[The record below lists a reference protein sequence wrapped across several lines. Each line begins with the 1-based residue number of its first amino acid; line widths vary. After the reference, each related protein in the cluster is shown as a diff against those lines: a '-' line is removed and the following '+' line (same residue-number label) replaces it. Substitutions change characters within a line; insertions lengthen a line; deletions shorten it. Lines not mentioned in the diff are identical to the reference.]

1 MVSEALMSYDAV
13 SKDRPELL
21 EHDYRSA
28 AGSLKA
34 LCAVSLLVF
43 AAGLAGCKAATPNT
57 ESLVAIDCSLNRGYV
72 PLPILNSEVHGQIA
86 VLNLSANPDKS
97 NALLKVIDI
106 NMTALAR
113 GMAVDIQDGI
123 LLAAADNGSTTG
135 SLLLINES
143 SFKITAV
150 PFPTGSRPKET
161 DGVVFDPLRSRALVS
176 MTDAADCPTP
186 GTCTGAAVFN
196 LSTRMFGPVLE
207 SEDTLSN
214 FAVDFINNASL
225 ASSDAIDPLLVADNL
240 QKSQACT
247 LSDQNVVAL
256 DADPEGLAVD
266 PTTHIW
272 VAGNFNSPTA
282 SIINLNRASF
292 TSGPNCTLNESLPP
306 NSINF
311 NTGTGALGMPGVVI
325 NPLTHEA
332 LLTSQSSNQL
342 ALLDLPTLPVTKLT
356 SSRVSGVRS
365 TIPNDPDGNPFLA
378 ATSPYG
384 NTIDVCNNLGY
395 VLEKPVNYLAQI
407 GLTMLRKSPISISL
421 PLPSGS
427 CFGTTTSFKCGN
439 GSGVKFFP
447 LPTS

>member
-1 MVSEALMSYDAV
+1 MTPEALIFCDAV
-13 SKDRPELL
+13 PKDQPGLV
-21 EHDYRSA
+21 EHNRSSVG
-28 AGSLKA
+28 GSLKA
-34 LCAVSLLVF
+34 LGAVALLVY
-43 AAGLAGCKAATPNT
+43 AATLGGCKAATPST
-57 ESLVAIDCSLNRGYV
+57 ESLVAIDCALNLGYV
-72 PLPILNSEVHGQIA
+72 PLPILNTEAHGQIA

-106 NMTALAR
+106 KMMALAR
-113 GMAVDIQDGI
+113 GMAVDIQDGL

-143 SFKITAV
+143 SFAITAI

-161 DGVVFDPLRSRALVS
+161 DGVVFDPVRSTALVS
-176 MTDAADCPTP
+176 MSDAEDCPKP
-186 GTCTGAAVFN
+186 GTCTGAAIFN
-196 LSTRMFGPVLE
+196 LSTRTFGPILP

-225 ASSDAIDPLLVADNL
+225 ASSDAIDPLLAADNL
-240 QKSQACT
+240 PKSQACT
-247 LSDQNVVAL
+247 LSDKNVLGL

-272 VAGNFNSPTA
+272 IAGNFGSPTA
-282 SIINLNRASF
+282 TIINLNGASF
-292 TSGPNCTLNESLPP
+292 TSGANCTLNESLPP

-311 NTGTGALGMPGVVI
+311 NTGTGAIGMPGVVI

-332 LLTSQSSNQL
+332 LLTAEGGNQV
-342 ALLDLPTLPVTKLT
+342 ALLDLPSLPVVKLT

-365 TIPNDPDGNPFLA
+365 TIPNDPDGNPFFA
-378 ATSPYG
+378 ATFPYG

-407 GLTMLRKSPISISL
+407 DLAKLRKSPLSISL

-427 CFGTTTSFKCGN
+427 CFGTSTTFKCGN

>member
-1 MVSEALMSYDAV
+1 MTPIALISCADV
-13 SKDRPELL
+13 PKDRPRLI
-21 EHDYRSA
+21 EHNDCSA

-34 LCAVSLLVF
+34 LCAVALLVF
-43 AAGLAGCKAATPNT
+43 AAALAGCKAATPNT

-72 PLPILNSEVHGQIA
+72 PLPILNAQVHGQIA
-86 VLNLSANPDKS
+86 VLDLSANPDTS

-113 GMAVDIQDGI
+113 GMAVDIQDGL

-135 SLLLINES
+135 SLLLVDES
-143 SFKITAV
+143 TFNKTAV
-150 PFPTGSRPKET
+150 PFPTGSRPKGT

-176 MTDAADCPTP
+176 MNDAADCPTA

-196 LSTRMFGPVLE
+196 LSTRTFGPVLQ
-207 SEDTLSN
+207 SEGTFGN
-214 FAVDFINNASL
+214 FAVDFISNASL

-240 QKSQACT
+240 AKTQACT
-247 LSDQNVVAL
+247 LDDQSVATL
-256 DADPEGLAVD
+256 DADAEGLAVD

-272 VAGNFNSPTA
+272 VAGNFTSPTA
-282 SIINLNRASF
+282 TIINLNRASF
-292 TSGPNCTLNESLPP
+292 SSGPQCTLDESLPP

-311 NTGTGALGMPGVVI
+311 NTGTGALGMPGVAI

-332 LLTSQSSNQL
+332 LLTGQNSNQV
-342 ALLDLPTLPVTKLT
+342 ALLDLPSLPVTKLT
-356 SSRVSGVRS
+356 SSRVSGVHS
-365 TIPNDPDGNPFLA
+365 TVPNDPDGNPFLA
-378 ATSPYG
+378 ATFPYG
-384 NTIDVCNNLGY
+384 DTIDVCNNLGY

-407 GLTMLRKSPISISL
+407 DLSKLRKRPTSISL
-421 PLPSGS
+421 PLPSGG